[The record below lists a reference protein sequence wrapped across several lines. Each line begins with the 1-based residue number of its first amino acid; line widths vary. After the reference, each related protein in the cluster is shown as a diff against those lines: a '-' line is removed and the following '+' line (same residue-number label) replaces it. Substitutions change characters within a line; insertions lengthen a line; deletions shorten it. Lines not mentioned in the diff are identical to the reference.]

1 VSRSRPAPVEP
12 GPLAPRP
19 PTPAAPRPAAPGLPR
34 APAVIVNLFRAAAI
48 SNFLV
53 TLPAFFAWDWYVG
66 QFTTLPPNYPFTFW
80 IWSGMAFLWGVM
92 FWEISRD
99 VLGRA
104 PMLKYAWL
112 EKMVTSTSVA
122 VAYFSHNIPASVAIG
137 VVLTDVIWI
146 PLFMLAHWQVNQRLQ
161 RVAVA

>member
-1 VSRSRPAPVEP
+1 MSRSRPAPVEP

-104 PMLKYAWL
+104 PML
-112 EKMVTSTSVA
+112 
-122 VAYFSHNIPASVAIG
+122 
-137 VVLTDVIWI
+137 
-146 PLFMLAHWQVNQRLQ
+146 AHWLVNQRLQ
-161 RVAVA
+161 RAGVGVA